1 MNTFRKLYKQFF
13 GLTEQTVKQNPNDI
27 EIAASVAKD
36 PTALKAAQKAAKD
49 AGGNLR
55 ITANE
60 SEIDEAKLVN
70 NITDYRGG
78 VEFVMRDP
86 AAAVRVTKEIQQW
99 AAKKGITLV
108 KKQIGKTGRIVY
120 LYFRLGE
127 DPGTESQKIQGYLA
141 QLPELKH
148 FRFKVRGEQQPAPQ
162 PEAEPQL
169 PARPIRKI

>member
-13 GLTEQTVKQNPNDI
+13 GLTEQSVKQNPNDI

-36 PTALKAAQKAAKD
+36 PTALKTAQKAAKE
-49 AGGNLR
+49 AGGNIR

-78 VEFVMRDP
+78 VEFVLRDP
-86 AAAVRVTKEIQQW
+86 ADAIRVTKEIQQW

-108 KKQIGKTGRIVY
+108 KKQIGKTGKVVY
-120 LYFRLGE
+120 LYFRLGQ
-127 DPGTESQKIQGYLA
+127 DPGTESQKIQGYLS
-141 QLPELKH
+141 QMPELKH

-162 PEAEPQL
+162 PEAELQRTK
-169 PARPIRKI
+169 RPIRKI

>member
-13 GLTEQTVKQNPNDI
+13 GLTEQTKTNGSMFHVDDKDVANMTKM
-27 EIAASVAKD
+27 AA
-36 PTALKAAQKAAKD
+36 AAKQVKSALMGETD
-49 AGGNLR
+49 
-55 ITANE
+55 E
-60 SEIDEAKLVN
+60 VVDEAKLVN

-78 VEFVMRDP
+78 VEFVLRDP
-86 AAAVRVTKEIQQW
+86 ADAVRVSKEIQQW

-108 KKQIGKTGRIVY
+108 KKQIGKTGKVVY

-141 QLPELKH
+141 QMPELKH
-148 FRFKVRGEQQPAPQ
+148 FRFKVRGEQSPAPQ

-169 PARPIRKI
+169 PTRPMRKI